1 MTCIIISIR
10 FLRSTEYAEKNCIDE
25 DGGKYTHECA
35 VKRWAELHFILLLK
49 SQITIQKFIIFP

>member
-35 VKRWAELHFILLLK
+35 VKR
-49 SQITIQKFIIFP
+49 